1 MVVCQWPRK
10 PCGTQVCYLQ
20 EPLTHRFQSL
30 ISLYPLPQFLSNLHI
45 LCPLYRQLYIPKL
58 EEISPVVCEI
68 CVPEICSIFFTFF
81 FFAQFYKSNFGPTK
95 DTLPV
100 DQILSQVW
108 YTYTACCGLS
118 HTKIWRC
125 LNGI

>member
-10 PCGTQVCYLQ
+10 PCDTQVCYLQ

-30 ISLYPLPQFLSNLHI
+30 VSLYPLLQFLSNLHI
-45 LCPLYRQLYIPKL
+45 LCPLYTQLYLPKL
-58 EEISPVVCEI
+58 EEIRPVVCEI
-68 CVPEICSIFFTFF
+68 CVPENYSIFFTFF

-100 DQILSQVW
+100 DHVLSSLVHLYSMLWTIL
-108 YTYTACCGLS
+108 
-118 HTKIWRC
+118 H
-125 LNGI
+125 